1 MPLTFL
7 LLQSANLVLAAA
19 TLWIHFRNPFLWDD
33 QAIVISTCAGTLIS
47 SLTAIVLGMSLVFRS
62 DSKLGANLLNLLL
75 TLAFAGLQGYFLL
88 VTGRDLGLFQILK
101 SKLG

>member
-7 LLQSANLVLAAA
+7 LLQLTNAVLAAA

-33 QAIVISTCAGTLIS
+33 QAIVASTCAGTVAA
-47 SLTAIVLGMSLVFRS
+47 SLTAIILGLALIFGSE
-62 DSKLGANLLNLLL
+62 SKWGPAILNLAL
-75 TLAFAGLQGYFLL
+75 TLAFAALQGYFLFL
-88 VTGRDLGLFQILK
+88 TGRDLGIFQLVK